1 MFNFLKNCQ
10 TVFQS
15 HCTILRFWQQCLSVP
30 ISLYPF
36 QHVLLCVFLTIA
48 HLWVWSGIPLWI
60 LFAFIKLLMMLII
73 FLSVYCTFVCF
84 KGIRSLLKWMQMV
97 WILVSNCS
105 LLFCRNATGLVDW
118 HCFVG
123 PWKGN
128 LLVLSYFCRFS
139 FLQGIFLAQ
148 GSSPGLPHCRWILYQ
163 LSHKGSPRILKWVVY
178 PFSST
183 SSWPRNRTRVSCI
196 AGEFFTNWAIREAL
210 KNVLIGSQLFLYIH

>member
-1 MFNFLKNCQ
+1 MPGCSNFSISFSTC
-10 TVFQS
+10 V
-15 HCTILRFWQQCLSVP
+15 IVCLFDNSPPVGVKWNP
-30 ISLYPF
+30 A
-36 QHVLLCVFLTIA
+36 VN
-48 HLWVWSGIPLWI
+48 
-60 LFAFIKLLMMLII
+60 FICIYQVTNDVDH

-128 LLVLSYFCRFS
+128 LLLLSYFCRFS

-163 LSHKGSPRILKWVVY
+163 LSHKGSPRMLEWVAY
-178 PFSST
+178 LFFSG
-183 SSWPRNRTRVSCI
+183 SSWPRIKPGCPALQVNSLPTELSGKPWKMYLLVLNYFCI
-196 AGEFFTNWAIREAL
+196 FIRSFYLYCFPKVAIM
-210 KNVLIGSQLFLYIH
+210 S